1 MSVQPQM
8 GLKSSMANYTIR
20 YFSIEDYLRVFAL
33 WQATEG
39 MGLSEADSE
48 ENIRRYLERNPGLS
62 FVALDIDRIVGAVLC
77 GHDGRRGLLHHL
89 AVDKSYRR
97 QGIAQILAQKCQD
110 ALKAA
115 GIEKCHLFVYIDN
128 IEAQIFWEK
137 IGWDLRKDI
146 VIMSKVI
153 SK

>member
-1 MSVQPQM
+1 MT
-8 GLKSSMANYTIR
+8 NITIR
-20 YFSIEDYLRVFAL
+20 YFSQEDYTKVFAL
-33 WQATEG
+33 WQVTEG
-39 MGLSEADSE
+39 MGLSKGDSE

-62 FVALDIDRIVGAVLC
+62 FVALDGDQIVGAVLC

-97 QGIAQILAQKCQD
+97 HGIGQLLAEKCQD
-110 ALKAA
+110 ALNAA
-115 GIEKCHLFVYIDN
+115 GIEKCHLFVITEN

-137 IGWDLRKDI
+137 IGWELRKDI

-153 SK
+153 SE